1 MSSVM
6 KIHREQIIETAMSLL
21 DRDGLEGVTIR
32 KVAGELH
39 VQPGALYWHV
49 HNKQELIDEMANAIL
64 MEQFA
69 QLEGPTSEQD
79 WSDWLQTTYLRLRR
93 AMLAHR
99 EGARV
104 VAGAG
109 FGRATTLAT
118 LVKLTIHSLVDKG
131 FPLRQA
137 YLTCT
142 TMLSYV
148 YGFVIEEQAA
158 PPDDPAYD
166 DESILADVFRE
177 NESHGYTL
185 DTDFLSGLQ
194 LILIGTTHALTP
206 SS

>member
-6 KIHREQIIETAMSLL
+6 KIHREQIIETALSLL
-21 DRDGLEGVTIR
+21 DHDGLEGVTVR
-32 KVAGELH
+32 RVAAELH

-49 HNKQELIDEMANAIL
+49 HNKQELIDEVANTIL
-64 MEQFA
+64 LEQFA
-69 QLEGPTSEQD
+69 QLEGPAPDQD
-79 WSDWLQTTYLRLRR
+79 WSNWLQTTCQRLRQ

-109 FGRATTLAT
+109 FGRAITLAR
-118 LVKLTIHSLVDKG
+118 LVKLIIESLVTAG

-142 TMLSYV
+142 TTLYYV

-158 PPDDPAYD
+158 PPDDPAYAD
-166 DESILADVFRE
+166 DSILADVFRE
-177 NESHGYTL
+177 NEAHGYTS
-185 DTDFLSGLQ
+185 DDDFLAGLR
-194 LILIGTTHALTP
+194 LILTGTEQAISHM
-206 SS
+206 